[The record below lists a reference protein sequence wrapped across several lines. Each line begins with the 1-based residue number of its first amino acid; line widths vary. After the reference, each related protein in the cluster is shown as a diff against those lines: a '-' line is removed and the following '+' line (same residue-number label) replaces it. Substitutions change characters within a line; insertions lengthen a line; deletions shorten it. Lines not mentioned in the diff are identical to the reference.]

1 MKVKLEPRGDWQ
13 PETPTASS
21 PAVRHQAGQ
30 LGETVKAERLKL
42 KVPEPPVKRA
52 RPEDAASAGQL
63 AAPPA
68 PKMAKT

>member
-1 MKVKLEPRGDWQ
+1 MKVKLEPRGDGQ

-21 PAVRHQAGQ
+21 PAVRHQAG
-30 LGETVKAERLKL
+30 ETVKAERLKP
-42 KVPEPPVKRA
+42 KVQEPPVKRA

>member
-13 PETPTASS
+13 PETPAASS

-42 KVPEPPVKRA
+42 KEPPVKRA

-68 PKMAKT
+68 SKMAKT